1 MPENSVS
8 VLLIDIGNSRL
19 KWQLRTGHGES
30 QSGAVDKDNAARF
43 AWPVGPEQVLV
54 ASVREN
60 AELQQLFSDLYGA
73 RLHWLSAPL
82 PQYTEFRHCYPQ
94 PQRLGVDRW
103 LAMLGARRLYSSGNL
118 LVVDSGTALTVDLLS
133 DDNAHQGGFIVPG
146 LMMARAAL
154 FGGTDK
160 VRQFDDEADQLSLA
174 PGRNTVNCVAA
185 GTLRQHVALVK
196 SVMAEYPD
204 HRLLVTGGDG
214 DMLAALLGSA
224 SYPDLIF
231 DGMDSLCAGL
241 FTA

>member
-1 MPENSVS
+1 MS

-19 KWQLRTGHGES
+19 KWQLRNDHGDC

-43 AWPVGPEQVLV
+43 AWPAGPEQVLV
-54 ASVREN
+54 ASVRDN
-60 AELQQLFSDLYGA
+60 TELHQLFSDLYGP
-73 RLHWLSAPL
+73 RLHWLSAPV
-82 PQYTEFRHCYPQ
+82 PEYPDFQHCYPL

-103 LAMLGARRLYSSGNL
+103 LAMLGARRLFSGDL

-133 DDNAHQGGFIVPG
+133 HSNEHQGGYIVPG

-214 DMLAALLGSA
+214 EALAELLGSV